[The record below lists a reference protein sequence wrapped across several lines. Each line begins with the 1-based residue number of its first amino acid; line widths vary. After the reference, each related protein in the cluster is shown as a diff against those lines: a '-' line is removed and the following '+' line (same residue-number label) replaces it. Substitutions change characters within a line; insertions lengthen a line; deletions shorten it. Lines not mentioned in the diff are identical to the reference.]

1 MSLDSTSYLNR
12 ELSWLEFNQRV
23 LEEAQ
28 DPTHPLLER
37 LKFLTIVSS
46 NLDEFFEIRV
56 AALKQLVENRS
67 DVHGPDGLRPPEV
80 LAAIRKRVL
89 RMVDDQYQL
98 LHQTLLPALSP
109 EGIHLRPVQDLNET
123 QSAWARELFQRDIL
137 PILTPL
143 AVDPS
148 HPFPQ
153 LLNKSVNLVIL
164 YSKPGQQE
172 TSRHAF
178 VQIPR
183 GIPRLI
189 PLARESGNPREFILL
204 SELVRHFVG
213 EVFPGMNIH
222 GAWPTRITRNSEL
235 YIDEEEAHNLLL
247 TIEE

>member
-1 MSLDSTSYLNR
+1 MALDSSSYLNR

-28 DPTHPLLER
+28 DPTQPLLER

-80 LAAIRKRVL
+80 LSAIRKRVL

-98 LHQTLLPALSP
+98 LHQTLLPALSQ
-109 EGIHLRPVQDLNET
+109 EGIHLRPVQELNEV
-123 QSAWARELFQRDIL
+123 QAAWARELFQRDIL

-164 YSKPGQQE
+164 YSKPGHQE

-189 PLARESGNPREFILL
+189 PLTRESGNPRE
-204 SELVRHFVG
+204 
-213 EVFPGMNIH
+213 
-222 GAWPTRITRNSEL
+222 
-235 YIDEEEAHNLLL
+235 IDMQPLGPYF
-247 TIEE
+247 